1 MGLEN
6 MLTTAGSNLSRA
18 NGGTIPTPV
27 GATDQSKLQDEYSI
41 NGNPNIPFNGYFT
54 NYQTK
59 PQPSELDAANGN
71 KPTSPLTAREPH
83 LGMGFSNGTYPV
95 SGPVGGNY

>member
-1 MGLEN
+1 
-6 MLTTAGSNLSRA
+6 MLTTAGSSLSKN
-18 NGGTIPTPV
+18 NGAPNIPIPV
-27 GATDQSKLQDEYSI
+27 GATDQSKLQNEYSI

-54 NYQTK
+54 YYQNK

-95 SGPVGGNY
+95 SGPTTGNY

>member
-6 MLTTAGSNLSRA
+6 MLTTAGSDLSRA
-18 NGGTIPTPV
+18 NGGTIPTPI

-59 PQPSELDAANGN
+59 PLPSELDAANGN
-71 KPTSPLTAREPH
+71 PPTSPLTAREPH
-83 LGMGFSNGTYPV
+83 LGQGFREGTYPI
-95 SGPVGGNY
+95 SGPIGGNY